1 MGELGSRCTTERV
14 QIGNSPPKDA
24 RAAILP
30 GLNSC
35 INLLLPWAWANYVC
49 FLGLRPGAIDS

>member
-30 GLNSC
+30 GLNYSRDIRFVIKMTAKR
-35 INLLLPWAWANYVC
+35 INDVLL
-49 FLGLRPGAIDS
+49 